1 MIIKR
6 KLFTVILPPEETAPP
21 FVYGEDEKKKR
32 ENAVKK
38 GEALGTVILG
48 TGGSLAAMG
57 LGGKVAKNIAAGK
70 EGKKAVQAYR
80 SGLRDLAAKES
91 ASNKTAANNLAGFKK
106 GIEKKWF
113 GKGKEIQ
120 AAEEA
125 YKDVVAGNKV
135 AYKTAAKKLRNK
147 VVANKNKA
155 ITKAGRKGKLGVLA
169 AGLGATSLIAAS
181 KLKKKDNKFNPGEI
195 IK

>member
-6 KLFTVILPPEETAPP
+6 KSFTTIEPPKAKP
-21 FVYGEDEKKKR
+21 FIYGESERANREK
-32 ENAVKK
+32 AVRK
-38 GEALGTVILG
+38 GEALGTAVLG
-48 TGGSLAAMG
+48 TGGTLAAIG
-57 LGGKVAKNIAAGK
+57 LGEKVAKNIAAGK

-80 SGLRDLAAKES
+80 SGLRELAAKES
-91 ASNKTAANNLAGFKK
+91 ASNKAAANNLAGFKK

-113 GKGKEIQ
+113 GKNKEIQ

-125 YKDVVAGNKV
+125 YKDIVAGNKA
-135 AYKTAAKKLRNK
+135 AYKTAAKKLRSK
-147 VVANKNKA
+147 VVADRNKA

-169 AGLGATSLIAAS
+169 AGLGATSLLSAS
-181 KLKKKDNKFNPGEI
+181 KLRKKDNKLNSGEI